1 MKKIYLIFIMIF
13 AIGLNLFAQQIIP
26 LYPDSIPNSHG
37 NLSKTDTPTLTV
49 YLPMKEK
56 ATGTAVIIFPGG
68 SYSSLAILPEGILA
82 AKAFVQKGITAFV
95 VKYRLPKDATMPNK
109 SMGPL
114 MDAQQAIKVVRGRA
128 KEWNLDVGKIGI
140 IGYSAGG
147 HLASTLS
154 THYSISYI
162 PNIEKI
168 NLRPNFMILM
178 YPVISMSNGLTHP
191 RSRKNLLGSNP
202 SKEKVI
208 FFSSEENITQ
218 NTPPTYITHAGNDDI
233 VDVENSIVMYRWLQ
247 MEGVPSELHIFPNGG
262 HGFTQALSIDEWQN
276 PIISFLRRQGFLDRN

>member
-1 MKKIYLIFIMIF
+1 
-13 AIGLNLFAQQIIP
+13 
-26 LYPDSIPNSHG
+26 
-37 NLSKTDTPTLTV
+37 
-49 YLPMKEK
+49 
-56 ATGTAVIIFPGG
+56 
-68 SYSSLAILPEGILA
+68 
-82 AKAFVQKGITAFV
+82 
-95 VKYRLPKDATMPNK
+95 
-109 SMGPL
+109 
-114 MDAQQAIKVVRGRA
+114 
-128 KEWNLDVGKIGI
+128 
-140 IGYSAGG
+140 
-147 HLASTLS
+147 
-154 THYSISYI
+154 
-162 PNIEKI
+162 
-168 NLRPNFMILM
+168 M